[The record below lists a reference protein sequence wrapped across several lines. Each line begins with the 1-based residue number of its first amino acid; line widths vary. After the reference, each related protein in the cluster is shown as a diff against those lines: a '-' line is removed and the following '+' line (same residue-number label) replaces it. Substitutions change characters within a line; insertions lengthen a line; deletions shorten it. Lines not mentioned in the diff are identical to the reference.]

1 VHDYPRSDG
10 GTVTGG
16 YVYRG
21 NNIPSLIGS
30 YVFADFGSGRIWA
43 LSNPYTNPQRTL
55 LANGN
60 LPVSFAED
68 PTGELYVI
76 SINGEI
82 YKFEPDSSSSSTPP
96 FAAQL
101 SQTGCADSSDPKLAA
116 SGMIPY
122 ELNAR
127 LWSDA
132 AVKKRWMALPDNTTI
147 DIDAENDWQFPIGS
161 VLRKDFYLG
170 SQIVETRLFAHHTD
184 GSWAGYSYEWNAS
197 QTDATLL
204 DTGKTVNVNGQ
215 DWTYPSQAQCLQ
227 CHTSAAGRTLGPETA
242 QLNRLITDPSDN
254 AIQINQISLLDTIG
268 MFTSSP
274 GDPASLPALTPYD
287 DATAQPVDLAR
298 SYLHSNCSHCHRA
311 GGPTPSNMD
320 LRYSVAFTDMNI
332 CDSLPAAGNVLGA
345 THIFTPNN
353 ISDSILY
360 QRMREISGTARM
372 PPLGTV
378 IEDPQG
384 LQFVSNWITSIAACP

>member
-1 VHDYPRSDG
+1 
-10 GTVTGG
+10 
-16 YVYRG
+16 
-21 NNIPSLIGS
+21 
-30 YVFADFGSGRIWA
+30 
-43 LSNPYTNPQRTL
+43 
-55 LANGN
+55 
-60 LPVSFAED
+60 
-68 PTGELYVI
+68 
-76 SINGEI
+76 
-82 YKFEPDSSSSSTPP
+82 
-96 FAAQL
+96 
-101 SQTGCADSSDPKLAA
+101 
-116 SGMIPY
+116 MIPY